1 MNVYDFDE
9 TIYDGESSVEFILN
23 FVKADP
29 TIIKYFP
36 KVLKVFYLYEK
47 ELMTID
53 DFSGKYGNMLSDYCK
68 KTSIDITSLV
78 NGFWDK
84 RMHKIKSFYKKQQRS
99 DDVIIT
105 ASPSFMMEEMCR
117 RIGVKH
123 LLCTDFD
130 FKEGMVRRA
139 CFREEKV
146 PMFLEAFPEGV
157 IDNFYTDSMND
168 KFLFPYSKKVFI
180 VKKNTITEYTG
191 SEVGS
196 KIS

>member
-9 TIYDGESSVEFILN
+9 TIYDGESSVEFILH
-23 FVKADP
+23 FVKSDP
-29 TIIKYFP
+29 SIIKYFP

-68 KTSIDITSLV
+68 SCKIDISSLV

-84 RMHKIKSFYKKQQRS
+84 RMHKIKPFYKQIQQP

-105 ASPSFMMEEMCR
+105 ASPSFMMEEICR

-123 LLCTDFD
+123 LLSTDFD
-130 FKEGMVRRA
+130 FANGVVKRA

-146 PMFLEAFPEGV
+146 PIFFEAFPDAV

-168 KFLFPYSKKVFI
+168 KFLFPYSKRVFI
-180 VKKNTITEYTG
+180 VKKDKITEYKG
-191 SEVGS
+191 DEVGS
-196 KIS
+196 KLK